1 MWLLRVRAFYSFI
14 AYDGCLLQLVH
25 VVVSVIGTLLI
36 YINKFDIE
44 SKQCFALP
52 FFFLLISFFFFFLLL
67 AVAANAKKKIRASK
81 YRYALCY
88 YCAGNHCCSDRA
100 NVSVDRIEKK
110 VPELVS
116 TVYRSFS
123 LSLSLIVRRVIT
135 RERVSLLVRTT
146 SEYSVK

>member
-52 FFFLLISFFFFFLLL
+52 FFFFLISFFFLLL

-116 TVYRSFS
+116 TVYRS